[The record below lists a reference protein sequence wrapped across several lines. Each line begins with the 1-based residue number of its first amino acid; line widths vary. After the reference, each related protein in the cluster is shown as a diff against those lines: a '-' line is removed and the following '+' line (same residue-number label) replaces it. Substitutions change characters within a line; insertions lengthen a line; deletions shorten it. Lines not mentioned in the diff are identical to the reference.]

1 MKREANERVKSTAV
15 AMIQSLTL
23 NTPVDTSQ
31 ALSNWV
37 VGLGNVDPSFIDPWV
52 PGEKGSTRT
61 QSAGEALKIAK
72 LIIRDKKPG
81 QTLYISNSAPYII
94 GLEEETISR
103 QPGRMVAKAL
113 IIARVQLH
121 KKAAK

>member
-1 MKREANERVKSTAV
+1 
-15 AMIQSLTL
+15 MIQSLTL